1 MRNKDDIQR
10 IYNILDYDKDGTL
23 SIHDFEKLFN
33 SYNGAKMDMDVWN
46 DLLEE
51 ADVNGDGVVDFEEFQ
66 NAMGN
71 ILKKNLKKKQ

>member
-71 ILKKNLKKKQ
+71 ILKKNLKKRK